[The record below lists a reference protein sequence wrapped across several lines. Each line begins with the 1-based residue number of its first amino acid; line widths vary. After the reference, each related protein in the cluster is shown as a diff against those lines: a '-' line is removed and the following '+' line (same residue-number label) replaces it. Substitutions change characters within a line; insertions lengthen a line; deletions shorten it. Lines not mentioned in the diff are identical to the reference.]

1 MTLRKYIP
9 DLITSM
15 NLVCGLVGVVFAL
28 RSRLDLAFICM
39 LAAAVFDFLDGTA
52 ARALDAYSDLGKELD
67 SLCDLVSFGVLPA
80 LMLCFLMQ
88 TYRFDGSWIC
98 WLPLVLA
105 LFAALR
111 LARFNVDPRQKDGF
125 LGLPVPAVGI
135 LCGAL
140 CSYCCHAPV
149 EFLSTWVSGPV
160 FIPLLAA
167 CLCILMVC
175 EVPMFSF
182 KFHKGDARSLTVKR
196 ITLVAFILAAA
207 VFCLVAKH
215 HWSLAVLL
223 GFVFYI
229 LNNLVYAL
237 FKL

>member
-15 NLVCGLVGVVFAL
+15 NLVCGLIGVVFAL

-52 ARALDAYSDLGKELD
+52 ARVLDAYSDLGKELD

-125 LGLPVPAVGI
+125 LGLPVPAAGI